1 MYKACWSPMF
11 ENIKSRLSIRTD
23 VMETNI
29 HWLDPLLLNYQYEN

>member
-1 MYKACWSPMF
+1 MYKTCLYSIF
-11 ENIKSRLSIRTD
+11 ESILSHLSIRID